1 MKKYK
6 EKAFYKRLD
15 TGEILFFIADCHQ
28 EMVLV
33 NPKVFLFYDYENKK
47 YITLDER
54 PDIELLSEEEQDILK
69 TKHKPNFP

>member
-15 TGEILFFIADCHQ
+15 TGETLFFIADCHQ
-28 EMVLV
+28 KLIDENV
-33 NPKVFLFYDYENKK
+33 KSFLFYNYEIKQ
-47 YITLDER
+47 YLTLNEQYDF
-54 PDIELLSEEEQDILK
+54 ELLSEEEQDILK